1 MSAFFVPQIS
11 VAQTAPRGFDAEAE
25 KPQDKKT
32 ETKKS
37 DVKKPDDKKPDDKKS
52 AAKKTDDKKV
62 KAAKENVE
70 APKPKPKTEKQLRA
84 EALKAREEAEL
95 RVEADM
101 QTMTNIVEALS
112 KNLGQIHYLRTLCF
126 GSNDQKWRNYAN
138 DMMRVEAPD
147 DPEQRSQFVRAFNAG
162 YYQEKERH
170 TQCSNKVSVDVAA
183 LAENSRNLASML
195 GDPYRQR

>member
-11 VAQTAPRGFDAEAE
+11 AAQTAPRGFDAEAE
-25 KPQDKKT
+25 KPQDEKT

-37 DVKKPDDKKPDDKKS
+37 DVKKPDDKKI
-52 AAKKTDDKKV
+52 
-62 KAAKENVE
+62 KAAKEDVE
-70 APKPKPKTEKQLRA
+70 ATKPKTEKQLRA

-126 GSNDQKWRNYAN
+126 GSNDQKWRN
-138 DMMRVEAPD
+138 
-147 DPEQRSQFVRAFNAG
+147 
-162 YYQEKERH
+162 
-170 TQCSNKVSVDVAA
+170 
-183 LAENSRNLASML
+183 
-195 GDPYRQR
+195 

>member
-1 MSAFFVPQIS
+1 MPQIS
-11 VAQTAPRGFDAEAE
+11 AAQTAPRGFDAEAE

-37 DVKKPDDKKPDDKKS
+37 DVKKPDDKKSD
-52 AAKKTDDKKV
+52 AKKTDDKKV
-62 KAAKENVE
+62 KAAKEDIE
-70 APKPKPKTEKQLRA
+70 APKPKTEKQLRA

-147 DPEQRSQFVRAFNAG
+147 NPEQRSQFVRAFNAG

>member
-11 VAQTAPRGFDAEAE
+11 AAQTAPRGFDAEAE

-37 DVKKPDDKKPDDKKS
+37 DVKKPDDKKSD
-52 AAKKTDDKKV
+52 AKKTDDKKV
-62 KAAKENVE
+62 KAAKEDVE

-101 QTMTNIVEALS
+101 QKMTNIVEALS